1 MTGDTL
7 YNSLLDAIRKDF
19 RGVSLSIDEF
29 NRLSVIVNRRLLA
42 DYCKKF
48 EDGIESSSSVG
59 AFKELDYP
67 LTVTGGV
74 ASLPSDYYQLIG
86 EPYYTDSGSTV
97 RGIDIVTSLEHAKR
111 ERDYLTKSTLKHPTC
126 VVGSMN
132 SSGNLE
138 IRVYPTSITSISV
151 DYIRL
156 PATPFL
162 DYYVND
168 TTLAVT
174 YMLAGVQNF
183 TIPTGSTYRDGTT
196 GIKNSATVDWEWG
209 EDELPILITYFMQAM
224 GIALPDQLLI
234 QSAALDKQQ
243 IEQ

>member
-48 EDGIESSSSVG
+48 EDGIESSSSV
-59 AFKELDYP
+59 
-67 LTVTGGV
+67 
-74 ASLPSDYYQLIG
+74 
-86 EPYYTDSGSTV
+86 SGSTV

-138 IRVYPTSITSISV
+138 IRIYPTSITSISV

-224 GIALPDQLLI
+224 GIALPDPLLI